1 MRPLG
6 FLFFI
11 FFRTDF
17 GVWYQNTTW
26 KTSSTFNKTSEHT
39 FAGCRCQQ
47 MKTWDLIIVFLAGRL
62 RAFYLIFFFSHRLR
76 PYFWDLPTD
85 RGAAGTVL
93 QQLPPRKTWFSLYS
107 FQQKRIIPHFTEGFY
122 FPVGAAGMV
131 EAEGARWNLTRLNV
145 SI

>member
-11 FFRTDF
+11 FCRADF
-17 GVWYQNTTW
+17 GDWRQNTRW
-26 KTSSTFNKTSEHT
+26 KTSSAFNKTSEHT

-62 RAFYLIFFFSHRLR
+62 CASF
-76 PYFWDLPTD
+76 PYFFLPTSTEALFLSPAH
-85 RGAAGTVL
+85 RSGSSRHRPPPAATLQLGFLCTVSSRTASSHIS
-93 QQLPPRKTWFSLYS
+93 QR
-107 FQQKRIIPHFTEGFY
+107 GFY

-131 EAEGARWNLTRLNV
+131 EAEGARWNLTWLNV